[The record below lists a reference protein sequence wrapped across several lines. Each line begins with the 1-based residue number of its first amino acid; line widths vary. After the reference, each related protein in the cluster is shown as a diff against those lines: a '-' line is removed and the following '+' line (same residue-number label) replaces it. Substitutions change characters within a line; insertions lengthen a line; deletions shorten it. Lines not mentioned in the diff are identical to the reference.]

1 MIPEMELS
9 DFLRREP
16 PAGPRRHWA
25 KTKSQRWIMPKYSG
39 PTPRQRREAKA
50 DHERAVLA
58 ALHEIGPATLVRI
71 GKETGLPTNKI
82 SAALRQLIKQRKVTK
97 RSKRTYEIGRRQ

>member
-16 PAGPRRHWA
+16 PAGPRRHWH
-25 KTKSQRWIMPKYSG
+25 KTKPHRWAMPKHSG

-58 ALHEIGPATLVRI
+58 ALGEIGPATLGRI
-71 GKETGLPTNKI
+71 AKETGLPANKI
-82 SAALRQLIKQRKVTK
+82 SAALRQLIKRRGVTK
-97 RSKRTYEIGRRQ
+97 RSKRTYESAA